1 MLDRLDR
8 IVRPIAVPNLTMFII
23 GGQLL
28 MFLASLNDPTLLG
41 NGDTPGRALL
51 VWDLVL
57 TGEVWRLLT
66 FFFVPFT
73 RDPIFLLF
81 AYLIF
86 YMMGNALEASWGVV
100 RYNVFLWLGAV
111 LTIAAAGIVR
121 NQPFDASFLQGTVF
135 LAFATMNPD
144 FELRLF
150 FVLPVKVK
158 WLAVFQVAG
167 YVLVMLGGKWSDTL
181 MVLAAVGNYLIFFGP
196 GLLGRVRNTARR
208 AKWERQQLDIS
219 AAPRH
224 TCTTCGVDSNLDPKM
239 EFRYCSQCDGEHA
252 YCMQH
257 LRDHQHVSAK

>member
-1 MLDRLDR
+1 MLERLDR

-41 NGDTPGRALL
+41 NGETPGRALL
-51 VWDLVL
+51 VWNLVL

-73 RDPIFLLF
+73 TDPIFLLF

-86 YMMGNALEASWGVV
+86 YMMGNALEAYWGVV

-121 NQPFDASFLQGTVF
+121 DQAFSASFLQGTVF
-135 LAFATMNPD
+135 LAFATINPD

-158 WLAVFQVAG
+158 WLAMIQGAG
-167 YVLVMLGGKWSDTL
+167 YLLAMLGGAWSVTL
-181 MVLAAVGNYLIFFGP
+181 MVLASVGNYLIFFGP
-196 GLLGRVRNTARR
+196 QLLGRVQNTARR
-208 AKWERQQLDIS
+208 AKWERQQLDTS
-219 AAPRH
+219 AGPRH
-224 TCTTCGVDSNLDPKM
+224 TCTTCGVDSNLSPEMD
-239 EFRYCSQCDGEHA
+239 FRYCSQCEGEHA
-252 YCMQH
+252 YCTAH
-257 LRDHQHVSAK
+257 LRDHQHTTAE